1 MTIVDCGELV
11 GDDKLDAAG
20 ADFLSNYM
28 NIPMNL
34 TDMHM
39 KEHED
44 DSDGGAA
51 DGANEGQPASN
62 VEMAG
67 AMGGAEPGGAGGAG

>member
-44 DSDGGAA
+44 DSGDEEGA
-51 DGANEGQPASN
+51 ANEGAPAGN
-62 VEMAG
+62 AEMA
-67 AMGGAEPGGAGGAG
+67 AAVNDAKPGDAGGAG

>member
-20 ADFLSNYM
+20 ADFLTNYM

-34 TDMHM
+34 TDMHT

-51 DGANEGQPASN
+51 GNA
-62 VEMAG
+62 EMAG
-67 AMGGAEPGGAGGAG
+67 AMGDAKPGGAGGAG